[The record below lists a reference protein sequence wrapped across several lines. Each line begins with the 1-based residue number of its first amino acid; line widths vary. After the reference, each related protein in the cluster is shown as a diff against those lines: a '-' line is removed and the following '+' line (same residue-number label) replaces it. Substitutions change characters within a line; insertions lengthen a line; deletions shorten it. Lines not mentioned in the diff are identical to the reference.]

1 MGTAITAN
9 LTAIALLIAS
19 AAAYTN
25 HTVGGD
31 AGWFFESATNTSAT
45 DYSSWAANQTFSL
58 GDYLIFKT
66 NSNQTVIQTYN
77 KTTYQNCDFDNASDN
92 DTFQYGGG
100 GEKFGEALTTV
111 VALTIE
117 GANYFF
123 SSGGE
128 DGVQC
133 QHGMAFDIKVA
144 HGAGLPP
151 SLNQPPPPPY
161 IEPPGP
167 DSAQSPPGTVVIAQP
182 PGSGGFGIGTDVRGG
197 LCALLLL
204 LLF

>member
-1 MGTAITAN
+1 MI
-9 LTAIALLIAS
+9 
-19 AAAYTN
+19 
-25 HTVGGD
+25 
-31 AGWFFESATNTSAT
+31 FFF
-45 DYSSWAANQTFSL
+45 FSV
-58 GDYLIFKT
+58 FKT

-77 KTTYQNCDFDNASDN
+77 ETTYQSCNFDDASDN
-92 DTFQYGGG
+92 STFQYGGG
-100 GEKFGEALTTV
+100 DENFGEALTV
-111 VALTIE
+111 EVPLTIE

-123 SSGGE
+123 SSGD

-133 QHGMAFDIKVA
+133 QHGMAFEVKVA

-167 DSAQSPPGTVVIAQP
+167 DSAQSPPGTVIIAQP
-182 PGSGGFGIGTDVRGG
+182 PGSGGFAIGANVRGG

-204 LLF
+204 PLLLF